1 MAEDPYPGN
10 AGVDGTAVARTV
22 SGVLVLL
29 LGLGIALWIL
39 VLVAQAIGGKELMP
53 VVERIVTAAS
63 ADDELLRHYTDLD
76 GRTLGTVAGY
86 LVAVFLLYIA
96 AGIAKAVIGA
106 GVGLMNPDYKKVLGE
121 LQAELRKGRAS
132 K

>member
-1 MAEDPYPGN
+1 MAFAPS
-10 AGVDGTAVARTV
+10 AGSV
-22 SGVLVLL
+22 S
-29 LGLGIALWIL
+29 
-39 VLVAQAIGGKELMP
+39 
-53 VVERIVTAAS
+53 AAS
-63 ADDELLRHYTDLD
+63 VVSDADGLAQVTW
-76 GRTLGTVAGY
+76 TLGTVAGY

-121 LQAELRKGRAS
+121 LKAELRKGRAS